1 MNKTLIIAE
10 IGVNHNGCLET
21 AKKMIDRAKIS
32 GADYVKFQS
41 FFASSLV
48 TKNALKSDYQKVSE
62 NDKSTQLEMLSEL
75 EFNNE
80 QFDQI
85 FKYCKIKNI
94 GFLST
99 GFDFQSMEILKSYD
113 MDYIKVPS
121 GEITNLPMLQYVSK
135 LKKPI
140 IMSTGMST
148 IKEIDAAL
156 KILNSNGVKNKNIT
170 LLQCT
175 SEYPTPL
182 SQANLNIIPELR
194 KIFDI
199 SVGFSDHTIGF
210 EAALG
215 AVALGA
221 SIIEKHFTLDKSQK
235 GPDHKTSIEPE
246 EFKKMVNFIRGIETA
261 LGSSIKKP
269 TIAEEKNKIIVRK
282 SIVAKKKIN
291 KGEIFD
297 ENNLTTKR
305 PANGI
310 SPMMIESI
318 IGKKSKRDF
327 EQDELIEI

>member
-41 FFASSLV
+41 FVASSLV

-140 IMSTGMST
+140 ILSTGMST
-148 IKEIDAAL
+148 IKEIDDAL
-156 KILNSNGVKNKNIT
+156 KILYSNGVKNNNIT

-246 EFKKMVNFIRGIETA
+246 EFKKMVNFVRGIETA

>member
-41 FFASSLV
+41 FVASSLV

-140 IMSTGMST
+140 ILSTGMST
-148 IKEIDAAL
+148 IKEIDSAL
-156 KILNSNGVKNKNIT
+156 KILYSNGVKNKNIT

-246 EFKKMVNFIRGIETA
+246 EFKKMVNFVRGIETA

>member
-1 MNKTLIIAE
+1 M
-10 IGVNHNGCLET
+10 ET
-21 AKKMIDRAKIS
+21 
-32 GADYVKFQS
+32 
-41 FFASSLV
+41 
-48 TKNALKSDYQKVSE
+48 
-62 NDKSTQLEMLSEL
+62 
-75 EFNNE
+75 
-80 QFDQI
+80 
-85 FKYCKIKNI
+85 
-94 GFLST
+94 
-99 GFDFQSMEILKSYD
+99 LKSYD
-113 MDYIKVPS
+113 MDYIKIPS

-140 IMSTGMST
+140 ILSTGMST

-156 KILNSNGVKNKNIT
+156 KILYSNGVKNRNIT

-182 SQANLNIIPELR
+182 SKANLNIIPELR
-194 KIFDI
+194 KIFNI

-221 SIIEKHFTLDKSQK
+221 SIIEKHFTLDKCQK

-246 EFKKMVNFIRGIETA
+246 DFKKMVKSIRNIEKA
-261 LGSSIKKP
+261 LGSSVKKP

-318 IGKKSKRDF
+318 IGKKSKRD
-327 EQDELIEI
+327 I

>member
-1 MNKTLIIAE
+1 MEKTLIIAE

-21 AKKMIDRAKIS
+21 AKKMIDIANLS
-32 GADYVKFQS
+32 GANYVKFQS
-41 FFASSLV
+41 FVASSLV
-48 TKNALKSDYQKVSE
+48 TKNAMKSDYQKTSE
-62 NDKSTQLEMLSEL
+62 NDKSTQLEMLKEL
-75 EFNNE
+75 EFSVK

-85 FKYCKIKNI
+85 FDYCKIKNI

-99 GFDFQSMEILKSYD
+99 GFDFQSMETLKSYN

-140 IMSTGMST
+140 ILSTGMST

-156 KILNSNGVKNKNIT
+156 KIFYQNGVKNDNIT

-182 SQANLNIIPELR
+182 SQANLNTIPELK
-194 KIFDI
+194 KIFNI
-199 SVGFSDHTIGF
+199 SVGFSDHTTGI

-221 SIIEKHFTLDKSQK
+221 SIIEKHFTLDRSQK
-235 GPDHKTSIEPE
+235 GPDHKTSIEPK
-246 EFKKMVNFIRGIETA
+246 EFKNMVNFIRGIEIA
-261 LGSSIKKP
+261 LGSSVKKP
-269 TIAEEKNKIIVRK
+269 SIVEEKNKIIVRK
-282 SIVAKKKIN
+282 SIVAKKKIH

-310 SPMMIESI
+310 SPMMIQRI
-318 IGKKSKRDF
+318 IGKRSKRDF
-327 EQDELIEI
+327 KKDELIEI

>member
-10 IGVNHNGCLET
+10 IGVNHNGCIET
-21 AKKMIDRAKIS
+21 AKKMIDMAKLS

-41 FFASSLV
+41 FVASSLV

-62 NDKSTQLEMLSEL
+62 NDKGTQLEMLSEL

-80 QFDQI
+80 QFNQI

-94 GFLST
+94 GFYQLA
-99 GFDFQSMEILKSYD
+99 FDFQSMETLKSYD
-113 MDYIKVPS
+113 MDYIKIPS

-140 IMSTGMST
+140 ILSTGMST

-156 KILNSNGVKNKNIT
+156 KILYSNGVKNRNIT

-182 SQANLNIIPELR
+182 SKANLNIIPELR
-194 KIFDI
+194 KIFNI

-246 EFKKMVNFIRGIETA
+246 DFKKMVNFIRGIETA
-261 LGSSIKKP
+261 LGSSVKKP

-282 SIVAKKKIN
+282 SIVAKKK
-291 KGEIFD
+291 
-297 ENNLTTKR
+297 
-305 PANGI
+305 
-310 SPMMIESI
+310 
-318 IGKKSKRDF
+318 
-327 EQDELIEI
+327 LIKAKFLMKTI

>member
-1 MNKTLIIAE
+1 MEKTLIIAE

-21 AKKMIDRAKIS
+21 AKKMIDIAKLS
-32 GADYVKFQS
+32 GANYVKFQS
-41 FFASSLV
+41 FVASSLV
-48 TKNALKSDYQKVSE
+48 TKNAMKSDYQKTSE
-62 NDKSTQLEMLSEL
+62 NDKSTQLEMLKEL
-75 EFNNE
+75 EFSVK

-85 FKYCKIKNI
+85 FDYCKIKNI

-99 GFDFQSMEILKSYD
+99 GFDFQSMETLKSYD

-140 IMSTGMST
+140 ILSTGMST

-156 KILNSNGVKNKNIT
+156 KILYQNGVKDNNIT

-182 SQANLNIIPELR
+182 SQANLNTIPELR
-194 KIFDI
+194 KIFNI
-199 SVGFSDHTIGF
+199 SVGFSDHTTGI

-221 SIIEKHFTLDKSQK
+221 SIIEKHFTLDRSQK

-246 EFKKMVNFIRGIETA
+246 DFKNMVNFIRGIEIA
-261 LGSSIKKP
+261 LGSSVKKP
-269 TIAEEKNKIIVRK
+269 SIVEEKNKIIVRK
-282 SIVAKKKIN
+282 SIVAKKKIH

-310 SPMMIESI
+310 SPMMIQSI

-327 EQDELIEI
+327 KKDELIEI